1 MNCPNCNSSRL
12 ELLGVDKQGFSLGKA
27 AVGGLLLGPVGL
39 LGGLIGKNKIKAVAF
54 ICMDCGKRCTE
65 QEIEAA
71 RPANGLE
78 SRDESANRDE
88 LTKEHEERQ
97 RAKLEAERNEAER
110 RIAMTA
116 SCDLCGSVVPE
127 LSDAPAGTVAR
138 CPKCQGLV
146 RKL

>member
-1 MNCPNCNSSRL
+1 
-12 ELLGVDKQGFSLGKA
+12 
-27 AVGGLLLGPVGL
+27 
-39 LGGLIGKNKIKAVAF
+39 
-54 ICMDCGKRCTE
+54 MDCGKRCTE
-65 QEIEAA
+65 QEVK
-71 RPANGLE
+71 ANRLPDGLA
-78 SRDESANRDE
+78 SWDEDAKRDE

-116 SCDLCGSVVPE
+116 SCDLCGTVVPE